1 MKKFAAVVLSA
12 CLLLSVASVAS
23 AAPAH
28 ETKHKMHAKSTHH
41 KHKMHAKSAHKGKK
55 LHAKSVKKGHM
66 KMKGLT
72 PKALPKTGFGG
83 VSE

>member
-1 MKKFAAVVLSA
+1 LKKFAAVVLSA

-28 ETKHKMHAKSTHH
+28 ETKHKMHAKAHH

-55 LHAKSVKKGHM
+55 LHAKSHKKGHM

>member
-28 ETKHKMHAKSTHH
+28 ETKHKMHAKSTH

-55 LHAKSVKKGHM
+55 LHAKSHKKGHM